1 MQQITR
7 ENRILGALYGQ
18 MLGDALGMPS
28 ELWPRERVK
37 KHFGWIDRFLDGP
50 AENNAA
56 CYFTA
61 AQFTDDTS
69 MALALADALIEADGE
84 VVPELIARNV
94 IRWVDGFDAFNKN
107 ILGPSS
113 KLALAEQKKGVAIS
127 ELENNG
133 VTNGAAM
140 RVSPLGCVLPSAP
153 LEHFCQQVWLAS
165 SPTHKSDIAVA
176 GAVVIAWAVSRAIE
190 GASWAE
196 IKLALPDIAKYAQT
210 RQSTTFSAS
219 LAARIELA
227 LDVVAKSTG
236 SEQASEQ
243 VYQLVG
249 AGVSTIESVPA
260 AIAMVELAEGCP
272 NRCAVLCANLGGDTD
287 TIGAMATAICGA
299 LQGIDAF
306 DAQYLTELK
315 RVNPLDMTTY
325 SSAFLRFRQRAE
337 EAS

>member
-1 MQQITR
+1 MKQLTQEQR
-7 ENRILGALYGQ
+7 VVGALYGQ

-37 KHFGWIDRFLDGP
+37 RHFGWIDRFLDGP

-56 CYFTA
+56 CYFKA
-61 AQFTDDTS
+61 GQYTDDTS
-69 MALALADALIEADGE
+69 MALALADALVEAEGQ

-94 IRWVDGFDAFNKN
+94 IRWVDSFDAFNKN

-113 KLALAEQKKGVAIS
+113 KQALGAQKQGTPIDA
-127 ELENNG
+127 LENNG

-153 LEHFCQQVWLAS
+153 LERFCQQTWLAS

-176 GAVVIAWAVSRAIE
+176 GAVVIAWAVARAVE
-190 GASWAE
+190 GASWDE
-196 IKLALPDIAKYAQT
+196 IRLALPGVADYAQR
-210 RQSTTFSAS
+210 RQETTFSAS

-227 LDVVAKSTG
+227 FQVVDEAIGT
-236 SEQASEQ
+236 EQASER
-243 VYQLVG
+243 VYRLIG

-260 AIAMVELAEGCP
+260 ALAMVQLAQTDP
-272 NRCAVLCANLGGDTD
+272 TRCAVLCANLGGDTD

-299 LQGIDAF
+299 LNGIDAF
-306 DAQYLTELK
+306 DTQLLAELK
-315 RVNPLDMTTY
+315 RVNPLNVTAY
-325 SSAFLRFRQRAE
+325 AQSFLRFRQRWQEAE
-337 EAS
+337 